1 MKSQPKSYFKFTLLL
16 CISLL
21 ISIAV
26 SSIYSDR
33 QQQFAAPFNLADLA
47 GTEHRLSDYQGQ
59 VLIVNFWAS
68 WCVPCREEIPAMN
81 RANTLLKENNVQM
94 LAINYGED
102 SSTVLDFL
110 QQTPIEFTVLL
121 DTDNRISKAWDIKV
135 MPTTLILNS
144 RGKIIERVLGPREW
158 DSPAMIERIKQVK

>member
-33 QQQFAAPFNLADLA
+33 QQQYAAPFNLADLA

>member
-1 MKSQPKSYFKFTLLL
+1 M
-16 CISLL
+16 
-21 ISIAV
+21 

-33 QQQFAAPFNLADLA
+33 QQQYAAPFNLADLA

-81 RANTLLKENNVQM
+81 RANALLKENNVQM

-144 RGKIIERVLGPREW
+144 RGKIIERVLGPRDW
-158 DSPAMIERIKQVK
+158 DSPAMIERIKRVK